1 MGVLHVGQGTRAKV
15 LTASALSGVLHWVH
29 EITDHS
35 IKINIYMQQHNRHKL
50 PNYPM
55 TFFWSIGVLKISE
68 CRLRISDFECAI
80 CLIFQSA
87 IRNLKSA
94 INFTPSL
101 HGKNLT

>member
-1 MGVLHVGQGTRAKV
+1 
-15 LTASALSGVLHWVH
+15 
-29 EITDHS
+29 
-35 IKINIYMQQHNRHKL
+35 
-50 PNYPM
+50 M

-80 CLIFQSA
+80 CLILQSA

-101 HGKNLT
+101 HHSMGKTELNLLCSYHARITDSIVQGALLVIKAGHNVTNSQSKYIDVFCKMPAN